1 MVRHIWEYWWP
12 LYPGVIL
19 AISYTGIPAGYF
31 FLLQFPL
38 TIISALAGYIFLL
51 KKIPHSVN
59 EKPDTFDIKA
69 LLQTVGPIFLLV
81 ILSLVGSIL
90 LPQAGFSK
98 TIVNLVSLP
107 AALMVCIGLTFK
119 TDYAAVKR
127 SAKSLFSR
135 QTWALMLI
143 IVGVQSFSAAL
154 LIPAGDSSGNL
165 VSMMRGELFSM
176 GVPILLVIMV
186 IPFVSGAVTGV
197 AAGFVGASFP
207 LVFALLGENCPFGT
221 LAAVTVLAY
230 ASGYFG
236 MIISPLHVC
245 LVVSNEYFK
254 SRLSQAYRFILL
266 PALTLFLGALFLA
279 GSYYLLIR

>member
-1 MVRHIWEYWWP
+1 
-12 LYPGVIL
+12 
-19 AISYTGIPAGYF
+19 
-31 FLLQFPL
+31 
-38 TIISALAGYIFLL
+38 
-51 KKIPHSVN
+51 
-59 EKPDTFDIKA
+59 
-69 LLQTVGPIFLLV
+69 
-81 ILSLVGSIL
+81 
-90 LPQAGFSK
+90 
-98 TIVNLVSLP
+98 
-107 AALMVCIGLTFK
+107 MVCIGLTFK